1 LRPSLA
7 FGAAGFFPSK
17 DGQLQADPEAAINV
31 EASLELGPV
40 FVAGTWFHGVG
51 EKLPDRSFLGVKL
64 GYMLGDWPLSP
75 YASVGIGNLSQSAL
89 FRFDEGTT
97 GSASGLAYELE
108 IGAVLFRHAGIG
120 RVWIYGLGLFP
131 TFDVRSS
138 FGPESASIR
147 VLGFGLRFAL

>member
-1 LRPSLA
+1 MTASALADEGPRLRPSLA

-51 EKLPDRSFLGVKL
+51 EKLPDHSFLGVKL
-64 GYMLGDWPLSP
+64 GYVLGDWPLSP

-89 FRFDEGTT
+89 FRLDEGTT
-97 GSASGLAYELE
+97 GSASGLAYERSE
-108 IGAVLFRHAGIG
+108 ER
-120 RVWIYGLGLFP
+120 RVGKEC
-131 TFDVRSS
+131 RSRWS
-138 FGPESASIR
+138 PYH
-147 VLGFGLRFAL
+147 